1 MICQTSKKKKRQ
13 EVCTLH
19 AFLLPDPESSLPT
32 QTGAHRPS
40 GPGCWHW
47 EKASRVHPTTFVSR
61 LTIEASRVSFQFL
74 WNKRGRRTFL
84 FTGGWFCVYS
94 GDTFCVHFP
103 SWWVISQRRAVE
115 CSALTSARRSTS
127 GEAVSGRRC
136 WWWESAAAPAGQT
149 MQLPVLPF
157 SASAGS
163 QITRGLSAVPPSTRS
178 LRCVTAMCCPWLYS
192 WRNAGWSH
200 PGDKPHP

>member
-1 MICQTSKKKKRQ
+1 M
-13 EVCTLH
+13 CTLH
-19 AFLLPDPESSLPT
+19 AFLLPDLESSLPT
-32 QTGAHRPS
+32 QAGAHLPP
-40 GPGCWHW
+40 GPGCWYW

-61 LTIEASRVSFQFL
+61 LTIEACRVSFLFL
-74 WNKRGRRTFL
+74 WNKRGRRTL

-94 GDTFCVHFP
+94 GDTFFVRFP
-103 SWWVISQRRAVE
+103 SWWVVSQRRAVG

-149 MQLPVLPF
+149 TQLPVLPL

-163 QITRGLSAVPPSTRS
+163 RITHGLSAVPPSTRS
-178 LRCVTAMCCPWLYS
+178 LRCVPAMCCPWLYS
-192 WRNAGWSH
+192 WRRAGWSH
-200 PGDKPHP
+200 PGD